1 MTFGK
6 EKKAS
11 AALNRGKE
19 EALAISQPRGFNIGG
34 LAGAN
39 ITMGPDGTPSA
50 MGRMPYGDE
59 NLTLANRSINDLL
72 KGFGTDLSQNN
83 AITQSLNKLMDRER
97 DSQLSN
103 IIESLNARGQLGG
116 SLEAKAL
123 GDMSEN
129 FADQSLKTGLAGFD
143 ATLQALAALRNETGA
158 NIGQQLS
165 PIQLALQGM
174 NANNQVNL
182 ARAGIPMQAAQGL
195 GNIELN
201 RQSGL
206 ERLVSDS
213 LKYGGQ
219 AADIYA
225 TFATGG
231 LNQVGRQGR
240 TP

>member
-174 NANNQVNL
+174 SANNQVNL

-225 TFATGG
+225 TFATKGQ
-231 LNQVGRQGR
+231 NQVGRQRR